1 MWGGVVTIDI
11 FDWNQ
16 YFSIAFLLRKINIDE
31 VTHLG
36 RNFPPGQTLCYV
48 ATDFYNKLFLMK
60 IFNSITSQLP
70 FNLIIVTDQRET
82 AQTQHTFVF

>member
-31 VTHLG
+31 VTHLVF
-36 RNFPPGQTLCYV
+36 REKL
-48 ATDFYNKLFLMK
+48 ATQPYCVL
-60 IFNSITSQLP
+60 
-70 FNLIIVTDQRET
+70 
-82 AQTQHTFVF
+82 

>member
-1 MWGGVVTIDI
+1 MGGGVVTIDI

-36 RNFPPGQTLCYV
+36 RDFPPP
-48 ATDFYNKLFLMK
+48 D
-60 IFNSITSQLP
+60 S
-70 FNLIIVTDQRET
+70 
-82 AQTQHTFVF
+82 VFGVH

>member
-36 RNFPPGQTLCYV
+36 RNTVILCLLYC
-48 ATDFYNKLFLMK
+48 
-60 IFNSITSQLP
+60 
-70 FNLIIVTDQRET
+70 
-82 AQTQHTFVF
+82 H

>member
-1 MWGGVVTIDI
+1 MGRGVRGGGVVTIDI

-36 RNFPPGQTLCYV
+36 RNFPPARLCV
-48 ATDFYNKLFLMK
+48 M
-60 IFNSITSQLP
+60 LP
-70 FNLIIVTDQRET
+70 LILIINC
-82 AQTQHTFVF
+82 F

>member
-31 VTHLG
+31 VTH
-36 RNFPPGQTLCYV
+36 
-48 ATDFYNKLFLMK
+48 
-60 IFNSITSQLP
+60 
-70 FNLIIVTDQRET
+70 
-82 AQTQHTFVF
+82 

>member
-36 RNFPPGQTLCYV
+36 RNFPPARLCV
-48 ATDFYNKLFLMK
+48 M
-60 IFNSITSQLP
+60 LP
-70 FNLIIVTDQRET
+70 LILIINC
-82 AQTQHTFVF
+82 FK

>member
-36 RNFPPGQTLCYV
+36 RNIPPSHTVCVRLP
-48 ATDFYNKLFLMK
+48 LILM
-60 IFNSITSQLP
+60 INCF
-70 FNLIIVTDQRET
+70 
-82 AQTQHTFVF
+82 

>member
-1 MWGGVVTIDI
+1 MGGGVVTIDI

-36 RNFPPGQTLCYV
+36 RNFPSSQTLYYV

-70 FNLIIVTDQRET
+70 FNLIIMTDPREGLNT
-82 AQTQHTFVF
+82 LFK